1 MNWVTSQQMVRAY
14 LNGYLS
20 DRELEDFLNHVQTC
34 PDCFD
39 ELEVYF
45 SIYRTLNDVDEK
57 GDYNFKKK
65 LRRKLEGSRAYLR
78 RRNQSKA
85 FKAALILTA
94 EFALVA
100 ALWGIVTFSNI
111 HLEWPFSFRFTGKP
125 AAVEQYEESAAPAA
139 DEYEETAAVN
149 ADETAGKE
157 ETAAYE

>member
-1 MNWVTSQQMVRAY
+1 MNCVTSQQMIRAY
-14 LNGYLS
+14 LDGYLS
-20 DRELEDFLNHVQTC
+20 DRELEEFLNHVQTC

-78 RRNQSKA
+78 RRSQSKV
-85 FKAALILTA
+85 FKVSVILAA
-94 EFALVA
+94 EFSLVA

-111 HLEWPFSFRFTGKP
+111 HIEWPFGLKSTQRP
-125 AAVEQYEESAAPAA
+125 AVVEEQEVPAFA
-139 DEYEETAAVN
+139 T
-149 ADETAGKE
+149 ADETDEQE